1 MSPVAKKRMTK
12 TMQTMGRTM
21 LARWKQI
28 LMFLFCLLV
37 ITDTLTE
44 AHRQNKGIQ
53 SKTFKDLIEDK
64 RDSIDQR
71 KEKRLRMIKRRP
83 LC

>member
-1 MSPVAKKRMTK
+1 MSPAAKKRMTK

-37 ITDTLTE
+37 ITDTLQEGLTD
-44 AHRQNKGIQ
+44 NKT
-53 SKTFKDLIEDK
+53 K
-64 RDSIDQR
+64 QR
-71 KEKRLRMIKRRP
+71 KSINK
-83 LC
+83 